1 MWKFQIWM
9 LCIVIYETFIYECYF
24 IYLMKLSY
32 IWMLFHI
39 ATNAISYMKPSWYI
53 SCYIK
58 ILYMNAIFHI
68 YICYFIYETFIY
80 ECYFIY
86 ETFIYERY
94 FIYDNFIYEPGAISY
109 MNAVSYI
116 CVISYMKHFHFRIFK
131 IWIVPNIIL
140 I

>member
-68 YICYFIYETFIY
+68 YIY
-80 ECYFIY
+80 
-86 ETFIYERY
+86 
-94 FIYDNFIYEPGAISY
+94 
-109 MNAVSYI
+109 
-116 CVISYMKHFHFRIFK
+116 VISYMKSSYMNAISYMKLSYTNAISYMTISYMNRALFHIWMLFHIYVLFHIWSTFIFASLK
-131 IWIVPNIIL
+131 SG
-140 I
+140 